1 MDKGYE
7 KERFVNLSIKESV
20 ARDFRVFSKKLS
32 RSQSMALREMLDFF
46 QVNELSPNERLGPSG
61 RTLEA
66 NLKKRI
72 NAVIAII
79 RDIEKTQTKPTN
91 AMLQSLFE
99 LEPQKEKPLIVE
111 KKYAE
116 EKKEVRFR
124 EKQNTS
130 NQL

>member
-61 RTLEA
+61 RTMEA

-72 NAVIAII
+72 NAVIAIM

-99 LEPQKEKPLIVE
+99 LEPEKEKPLIVE
-111 KKYAE
+111 KKYAQDSE
-116 EKKEVRFR
+116 QPQFR
-124 EKQNTS
+124 EKQKED
-130 NQL
+130 

>member
-61 RTLEA
+61 RTMEA

-72 NAVIAII
+72 NAIIAII
-79 RDIEKTQTKPTN
+79 RDIEKTQTKPTV
-91 AMLQSLFE
+91 AMLQSLFVME
-99 LEPQKEKPLIVE
+99 EPKKKPLILD

-116 EKKEVRFR
+116 EKKEVRFC
-124 EKQNTS
+124 EKRNT
-130 NQL
+130 NNEL

>member
-61 RTLEA
+61 RTMEA

-72 NAVIAII
+72 NAIIAII

-111 KKYAE
+111 KKYAQDSE
-116 EKKEVRFR
+116 QPQFR
-124 EKQNTS
+124 EKQKED
-130 NQL
+130 

>member
-61 RTLEA
+61 RTMEA

-99 LEPQKEKPLIVE
+99 LEPEKEKPLIVE
-111 KKYAE
+111 KKYAQDSE
-116 EKKEVRFR
+116 QPQFR
-124 EKQNTS
+124 EKQKED
-130 NQL
+130 

>member
-61 RTLEA
+61 RTMEA

-99 LEPQKEKPLIVE
+99 LEPQKGKPLIVE
-111 KKYAE
+111 KKYVQE
-116 EKKEVRFR
+116 SEQPRFR
-124 EKQNTS
+124 EKQKED
-130 NQL
+130 

>member
-1 MDKGYE
+1 
-7 KERFVNLSIKESV
+7 
-20 ARDFRVFSKKLS
+20 
-32 RSQSMALREMLDFF
+32 MALREMLDFF

-61 RTLEA
+61 RTMEA

-99 LEPQKEKPLIVE
+99 LEPQKGKPLIVE
-111 KKYAE
+111 KKYVQE
-116 EKKEVRFR
+116 SEQPRFR
-124 EKQNTS
+124 EKQKED
-130 NQL
+130 

>member
-61 RTLEA
+61 RTMEA

-111 KKYAE
+111 KKYVQDS
-116 EKKEVRFR
+116 KQPRFR
-124 EKQNTS
+124 EKQKED
-130 NQL
+130 

>member
-61 RTLEA
+61 RTMEA

-111 KKYAE
+111 KKYAQDSE
-116 EKKEVRFR
+116 QPQFR
-124 EKQNTS
+124 EKQKED
-130 NQL
+130 

>member
-20 ARDFRVFSKKLS
+20 ARDFKDFRKKLS

-61 RTLEA
+61 RTMEA

-111 KKYAE
+111 KKYAQE
-116 EKKEVRFR
+116 SEQPRFR
-124 EKQNTS
+124 EKQKED
-130 NQL
+130 

>member
-20 ARDFRVFSKKLS
+20 ARDFKDFSKKLS

-61 RTLEA
+61 RTMEA

-99 LEPQKEKPLIVE
+99 LEPPKKKPLIVE
-111 KKYAE
+111 KKYAQDSE
-116 EKKEVRFR
+116 QPQFR
-124 EKQNTS
+124 EKQKED
-130 NQL
+130 

>member
-1 MDKGYE
+1 MDKWYE

-46 QVNELSPNERLGPSG
+46 QVNELSPSERLGPSG
-61 RTLEA
+61 RTMEA

-99 LEPQKEKPLIVE
+99 LEPEKEKPLIVE
-111 KKYAE
+111 KKYAQDSE
-116 EKKEVRFR
+116 QPQFR
-124 EKQNTS
+124 EKQKED
-130 NQL
+130 